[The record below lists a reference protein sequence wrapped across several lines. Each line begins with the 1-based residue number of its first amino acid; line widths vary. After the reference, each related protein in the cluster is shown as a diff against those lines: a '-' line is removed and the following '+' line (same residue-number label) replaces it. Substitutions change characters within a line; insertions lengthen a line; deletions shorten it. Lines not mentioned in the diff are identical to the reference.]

1 MSEGNDGSPASQR
14 DAVVPG
20 LRSEERGTS
29 EGATREGAASRRPG
43 GEWEGTE
50 RQVPFYCPYCGDQD
64 LRPAGAAGGSWQCAS
79 CARGFELHF
88 TGVVRAGQ
96 VTS

>member
-1 MSEGNDGSPASQR
+1 M
-14 DAVVPG
+14 
-20 LRSEERGTS
+20 
-29 EGATREGAASRRPG
+29 
-43 GEWEGTE
+43 TE

-64 LRPAGAAGGSWQCAS
+64 LRPAGAAGGSWECVS

-88 TGVVRAGQ
+88 TGIVRAGQ